1 MTDGYS
7 YDPVQR
13 AYLNSSGH
21 PVSIDVIRALRDKWA
36 DIQADVMQGFA
47 RNVADGTW
55 TIAEFEAA
63 ARVWL
68 GETIGAGYQLGR
80 GGQAMMT
87 ADDAFEL
94 ARLIAE
100 QARRMET
107 LIADKQG
114 NLISDA
120 MFEARAEAHAG
131 AAVHAFEVG
140 QEQAAG
146 GLDLPGYPADGE
158 TSCGERCRCYWSIEE
173 TDEAWEATWITVG
186 DERVCPECE
195 ERGIEWSPYVQPK

>member
-7 YDPVQR
+7 YDPVKR
-13 AYLNSSGH
+13 AYFGPSGH

-36 DIQADVMQGFA
+36 DIQADVMQDFV
-47 RNVADGTW
+47 RHVADGTW

-68 GETIGAGYQLGR
+68 GETVAAGYQLGR

-87 ADDAFEL
+87 VDDAFEL
-94 ARLIAE
+94 ARLISE
-100 QARRMET
+100 KVRQMET
-107 LIADKQG
+107 LIADKQS

-131 AAVHAFEVG
+131 AAVEAFESG
-140 QEQAAG
+140 QAAST
-146 GLDLPGYPADGE
+146 GLDLPAYPADGS
-158 TSCGERCRCYWSIEE
+158 TSCLSRCRCYWSIEE
-173 TDEAWEATWITVG
+173 FDDRWEATWVTVG

-195 ERGIEWSPYVQPK
+195 EHGIEWAPFVQTK